1 MGVKNKSKLRDQFK
15 GGKDTFITSKYWYK
29 FGQMVEDP
37 LKFANSSELQKIK
50 NRNRKNK

>member
-1 MGVKNKSKLRDQFK
+1 MGLKNKSALRDQFK
-15 GGKDTFITSKYWYK
+15 SGKVNYICGNKWYN
-29 FGQMVEDP
+29 FGQLVEDP

>member
-1 MGVKNKSKLRDQFK
+1 MGLKNKSKLRDQFK
-15 GGKDTFITSKYWYK
+15 SGKTNYVSSTSWYK

-37 LKFANSSELQKIK
+37 LKFSNSSELQKIK